1 MTSVTLRRPRLPRG
15 AYNGIVPAPKAEPTM
30 YGLFSVADVVDHT
43 AADERWVGGL
53 SWVNEVCAYDAR
65 IINVCGPDDIT
76 LVESSSTESGAA
88 PGFAI
93 DVTDA
98 CTTTFGMDAAEH
110 QARIKRAVDM
120 LTELAVE
127 RVLWSGIDVNPGT
140 WGATDDDR
148 YPSFQ
153 DSNATVLNGGAPL
166 DPLPALAAIEEA
178 VSESV
183 GIRSTLH
190 MNRRVGTMMMSL
202 SEPTGVPPYLNTKLG
217 TKMAMGSGYER
228 SGPGGTPATGGT
240 GWIFATG
247 PVVVHLGPLIMYEA
261 PDVRTNDVYMKA
273 ERPAAV
279 AWDRCLLYAVQVT
292 I

>member
-1 MTSVTLRRPRLPRG
+1 MTSVALPRIPRG
-15 AYNGIVPAPKAEPTM
+15 AYNGIVPAPQAEPTM
-30 YGLFSVADVVDHT
+30 YGLFSVSEVIDHT

-53 SWVNEVCAYDAR
+53 SWVNEVCAYDLR
-65 IINVCGPDDIT
+65 IINVCGPDEVSV
-76 LVESSSTESGAA
+76 VEASSTEPGAA

-98 CTTTFGMDAAEH
+98 CTTTFGMNPAERR
-110 QARIKRAVDM
+110 ARVNRAVDM

-140 WGATDDDR
+140 WGATADDR

-153 DSNATVLNGGAPL
+153 DSDATVLNGGTPVEPL
-166 DPLPALAAIEEA
+166 AGLALIEEA
-178 VSESV
+178 VSQSV
-183 GIRSTLH
+183 GIQSTLH
-190 MNRRVGTMMMSL
+190 MNRRVGTMVMGL
-202 SEPTGVPPYLNTKLG
+202 SEPTGTPPFLNTKLG
-217 TKMAMGSGYER
+217 TKMAMGSGYQR
-228 SGPGGTPATGGT
+228 SGPGGVAATAGT

-247 PVVVHLGPLIMYEA
+247 PVVVHLGPIVMYEA

-292 I
+292 L